1 MSVEHSNGHAVELV
15 WGRCKW
21 YNADLGYGWLTLP
34 GGQCDVFVHA
44 KQLKLSGIQRP
55 LEQGERVGCLLH
67 RSTKGWYA
75 VDIQTEQT
83 Q

>member
-1 MSVEHSNGHAVELV
+1 MSIKRSNGQAELV

-21 YNADLGYGWLTLP
+21 YNQELGYGWITLP

-55 LEQGERVGCLLH
+55 LEQGELVGCHLH
-67 RSTKGWYA
+67 SSTKGWYA
-75 VDIQTEQT
+75 VNISLNGD
-83 Q
+83 